1 VEGGSLAKTI
11 KRKVASHNADVIVGK
26 RGLHEGLIKEIDR
39 KLEEKCV
46 IKVRLLKSARALVSE
61 DSFIK
66 IVEQL
71 GAKVAD
77 IRGFTFVI
85 YKPHCKRQEHE
96 HSRAK

>member
-1 VEGGSLAKTI
+1 VEWGSLAKTI
-11 KRKVASHNADVIVGK
+11 KRKIASHSADIIVGK

-61 DSFIK
+61 DSFIR

-77 IRGFTFVI
+77 VRGFTYVI
-85 YKPHCKRQEHE
+85 YKPHCKQQEHY
-96 HSRAK
+96 RAK

>member
-1 VEGGSLAKTI
+1 VEGSSLIKMI
-11 KRKVASHNADVIVGK
+11 KRKIASHSADVIVGK
-26 RGLHEGLIKEIDR
+26 RGVHEDLIKEIDR

-77 IRGFTFVI
+77 VRGFTFVI
-85 YKPHCKRQEHE
+85 YKPRCKQQEY
-96 HSRAK
+96 SRAK